1 MGLFLDDASRARL
14 AATWPASAGA
24 RSASYVLLEPAA
36 RVADPKLPA
45 VYAPLMQERATAKV
59 AATTRLPSG
68 ALALT
73 MACELNGS
81 ALEGL
86 EHVPCAS
93 FGHLGG
99 EDSDADADYAA
110 AELRTNAGN
119 SAPHAW
125 GDDPPLSGVICKS
138 EYFVDG
144 ACHLP
149 PMLKCPLCQFM
160 EDSPCAAPFKV
171 WEDCLNACEGGDG
184 DDDARQ
190 EKFMAECAEP
200 TLALKACV
208 EKYPDHFGA
217 MFGAGDG
224 AAPQEPA
231 GDAAP
236 EAPAGDGA
244 APEAPPE
251 PAAPP
256 AAAPP
261 ERDA

>member
-1 MGLFLDDASRARL
+1 MGLFLDEASRARL

-99 EDSDADADYAA
+99 CLLY
-110 AELRTNAGN
+110 T
-119 SAPHAW
+119 
-125 GDDPPLSGVICKS
+125 
-138 EYFVDG
+138 
-144 ACHLP
+144 
-149 PMLKCPLCQFM
+149 
-160 EDSPCAAPFKV
+160 SPSP
-171 WEDCLNACEGGDG
+171 
-184 DDDARQ
+184 
-190 EKFMAECAEP
+190 
-200 TLALKACV
+200 
-208 EKYPDHFGA
+208 
-217 MFGAGDG
+217 
-224 AAPQEPA
+224 
-231 GDAAP
+231 
-236 EAPAGDGA
+236 
-244 APEAPPE
+244 
-251 PAAPP
+251 
-256 AAAPP
+256 
-261 ERDA
+261 RD